1 MDLFPII
8 YLIVQFLLIVIIG
21 ITPPFKRQLL
31 YNLMATLNM
40 MLWFYGLYLIRIL
53 IGLVQFLRPIIQKV
67 EMDQYDS
74 TSYTEPILR
83 MAGMVFLPFFF
94 LIPSLR
100 KSILFTIL
108 ISMYTFWNFS
118 PSYLN
123 SFEILLKI
131 FFCVSV
137 FAATYAVLWLFQ
149 KHPSQ
154 TVTN

>member
-1 MDLFPII
+1 MDFFPII
-8 YLIVQFLLIVIIG
+8 YFIFQFLLIIIIG
-21 ITPPFKRQLL
+21 IRPPFKNQLP

-67 EMDQYDS
+67 EMKQYDS
-74 TSYTEPILR
+74 NAYLEPILR
-83 MAGMVFLPFFF
+83 MGGMVFLPFFF

-100 KSILFTIL
+100 KNIFFTIL
-108 ISMYTFWNFS
+108 MSVYTFWNFS

-137 FAATYAVLWLFQ
+137 FAATYAVLWLFE
-149 KHPSQ
+149 KLPSQ
-154 TVTN
+154 SVAN

>member
-8 YLIVQFLLIVIIG
+8 YFIVQFLLIVIIG
-21 ITPPFKRQLL
+21 ITPPIKRQLL

-40 MLWFYGLYLIRIL
+40 ILWFYGLYLIRIL
-53 IGLVQFLRPIIQKV
+53 IGLIQFLRPIIQKV
-67 EMDQYDS
+67 DMNHYDS
-74 TSYTEPILR
+74 TTYIEPILR
-83 MAGMVFLPFFF
+83 MGGMVFLPFFF

-100 KSILFTIL
+100 KSIVFTIL
-108 ISMYTFWNFS
+108 ISVYTFWNFS
-118 PSYLN
+118 SSYLN

-149 KHPSQ
+149 KLPSQ
-154 TVTN
+154 TVAN